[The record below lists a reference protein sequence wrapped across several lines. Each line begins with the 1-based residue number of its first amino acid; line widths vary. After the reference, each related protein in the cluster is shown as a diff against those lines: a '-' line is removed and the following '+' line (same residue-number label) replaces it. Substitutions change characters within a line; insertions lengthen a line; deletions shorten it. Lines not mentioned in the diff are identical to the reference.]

1 MLFPYINRLEL
12 AKASSASIPKS
23 PFGSASNPF
32 EKMME
37 EHQDEVDS
45 FSKISEL
52 SKNYQTPEDA
62 CLSYEVTLKQLKD
75 FEDDLHQHIHL
86 ENNILFKKAL
96 ELEGKF
102 KI

>member
-1 MLFPYINRLEL
+1 MKFIE
-12 AKASSASIPKS
+12 
-23 PFGSASNPF
+23 
-32 EKMME
+32 
-37 EHQDEVDS
+37 
-45 FSKISEL
+45 ISEL